1 MPEALSPALLHW
13 LAWALGAGLLL
24 VPLLRH
30 WAAYREVLHS
40 TLLMVAGALGM
51 LALSA
56 IISRF
61 DNATASAL
69 FASLARLLAGW
80 VLVRLAGLVLFR
92 ELLPRVGMRPARI
105 LEDVLV
111 VAGYVMWGMAQLR
124 DAGVD
129 PSSLVTSSAVVTAV
143 VAFAMQDTLGNLLGG
158 LFLELGETFH
168 RGDWVKID
176 DLSGRVEQIRWRH
189 TAIRTRDGALVIIPN
204 SVLMRTRFL
213 VLGDPDAG
221 AGRERRWIRF
231 DVARSTPPSEVIAL
245 VEGMFANAEVPNVLA
260 SPAPSCVLMDM
271 GPAHLRFALRYWLAD
286 PGPDDPTDSAVR
298 LLLLAALRRHDIDLV
313 VPEQRMLAYTDSP
326 ARVRA
331 VEQAELERRRA
342 ALRRMDLFA
351 ALSEEEI
358 ATLATRLVAAPFA
371 AGEVMTREGAVAH
384 WLYLIDRGTADVVVN
399 VGGQRRSVNTIEAG
413 GFFGEMALLTGAP
426 RRATVLAR
434 TDVECFRLDKASFES
449 ILRARPVLAE
459 HLSQTLLRRE
469 DDLTRSLASASN
481 APAPPPDT
489 RDSLV
494 SRILGFFGLSESAS

>member
-1 MPEALSPALLHW
+1 MFEALPPAVLHW
-13 LAWALGAGLLL
+13 LAWALAVILLL

-30 WAAYREVLHS
+30 WATYRAVLRS
-40 TLLMVAGALGM
+40 TLVMLAGVPVM
-51 LALSA
+51 LALA
-56 IISRF
+56 AVIARF

-69 FASLARLLAGW
+69 CGSLALLLAGW
-80 VLVRLAGLVLFR
+80 SLIRATGLTLFR
-92 ELLPRVGMRPARI
+92 EILPRAGMRPARI
-105 LEDVLV
+105 LEDMLV
-111 VAGYVMWGMAQLR
+111 VAGYVMWSLVQLR
-124 DAGVD
+124 EAGVD

-168 RGDWVKID
+168 LGDWVKID

-189 TAIRTRDGALVIIPN
+189 TAIRTRNGELVIVPN
-204 SVLMRTRFL
+204 SALMRTRFL
-213 VLGDPDAG
+213 VLGNPDTGVA
-221 AGRERRWIRF
+221 RQRRWIWF
-231 DVARSTPPSEVIAL
+231 DVARDGAPSDVIAL
-245 VEGMFANAEVPNVLA
+245 AEGMFANAEIPNVLA
-260 SPAPSCVLMDM
+260 TPLPSCVLMDM

-298 LLLLAALRRHDIDLV
+298 LLLLATLRRHGIELV
-313 VPEQRMLAYTDSP
+313 APEQRMMAYTDSP
-326 ARVRA
+326 ARARA
-331 VEQAELERRRA
+331 VEEAELERRRA

-358 ATLATRLVAAPFA
+358 GTLAKRLVPAPFA

-384 WLYLIDRGTADVVVN
+384 WLYLIDRGTAEVVVN
-399 VGGQRRSVNTIEAG
+399 AAGRRRPVASIEAG

-426 RRATVLAR
+426 RRATVVAR
-434 TDVECFRLDKASFES
+434 TDVECFRLDKASFDS

-469 DDLTRSLASASN
+469 EDLNRSLASVSAS
-481 APAPPPDT
+481 ALPLAET

-494 SRILGFFGLSESAS
+494 SRILNFFGLADNT

>member
-1 MPEALSPALLHW
+1 MFEALPPALLHW
-13 LAWALGAGLLL
+13 SAWALGAGLLL
-24 VPLLRH
+24 LPLLRR
-30 WAAYREVLHS
+30 WATYREVLQS
-40 TLLMVAGALGM
+40 TLLMMAGVLGM

-56 IISRF
+56 VSARF
-61 DNATASAL
+61 DNTTASTL
-69 FASLARLLAGW
+69 CGSLARLLAGCA
-80 VLVRLAGLVLFR
+80 LIRLAGLALFR
-92 ELLPRVGMRPARI
+92 EVLPRAGVRPARI
-105 LEDVLV
+105 LEDLLV

-143 VAFAMQDTLGNLLGG
+143 AAFAMQDTLGNLLGG

-168 RGDWVKID
+168 LGDWVKID
-176 DLSGRVEQIRWRH
+176 DLAGRVEQIRWRH
-189 TAIRTRDGALVIIPN
+189 TAIRTRNGELVIIPN

-213 VLGDPDAG
+213 VLGNPEDG
-221 AGRERRWIRF
+221 GGHQRRWIWF
-231 DVARSTPPSEVIAL
+231 DVARSRPPAVVIEHA
-245 VEGMFANAEVPNVLA
+245 EQMFANAEIPNVLP
-260 SPAPSCVLMDM
+260 SPSPSCVLMDM
-271 GPAHLRFALRYWLAD
+271 GPGHLRFGLRYWLAD
-286 PGPDDPTDSAVR
+286 PGPDDATDSAVR
-298 LLLLAALRRHDIDLV
+298 LLLLATLRRHDIELV

-326 ARVRA
+326 SRARA
-331 VEQAELERRRA
+331 VEEAELERRRA
-342 ALRRMDLFA
+342 ALRRMDVFA
-351 ALSEEEI
+351 ALSADEI
-358 ATLATRLVAAPFA
+358 ATLATRLVPAPFA

-449 ILRARPVLAE
+449 ILRARPALAE

-469 DDLTRSLASASN
+469 EALNRELASAS
-481 APAPPPDT
+481 AEVPPITDT

-494 SRILGFFGLSESAS
+494 SRILNFFGLAETH